1 MVMIIGPLK
10 SKVDAKAEANAKR
23 AANRSRP
30 QNPTDSDEPVAQ
42 AAAADKTEE
51 E

>member
-23 AANRSRP
+23 AANRARP
-30 QNPTDSDEPVAQ
+30 QNPADSDGS
-42 AAAADKTEE
+42 AAEAAPADKTEE